1 MPNKRKIYAFLRDLT
16 ANNSKEWMDAHRQ
29 DYHAAKDEWLAE
41 IQLFLDRLA
50 QHDPTYGKIAPR
62 DTVMRINNNRKF
74 HPDRPVYKDNFGF
87 NPGGGDEPLIYVHV
101 SPKHSFIAGGLH
113 NPDNKV
119 LKSIRGA
126 IDYDGDKFLGILQSK
141 SFQDFYGELSK
152 DPNKLKTSPQGYDAD
167 HEYIELLRRKD
178 FTVMRDVT
186 QEEVIADDFVDL
198 VEQAYL
204 ELQPFNAYLKRAME
218 V

>member
-1 MPNKRKIYAFLRDLT
+1 MPNKRKIYAFLRALS
-16 ANNSKEWMDAHRQ
+16 ANNSKEWMDAHRK
-29 DYHAAKDEWLAE
+29 DYHAAK
-41 IQLFLDRLA
+41 
-50 QHDPTYGKIAPR
+50 
-62 DTVMRINNNRKF
+62 
-74 HPDRPVYKDNFGF
+74 
-87 NPGGGDEPLIYVHV
+87 GGDEPLIYVHL

-126 IDYDGDKFLGILQSK
+126 IDYDGDKLLDILHAK
-141 SFQDFYGELSK
+141 SFRDFYGELSE

-167 HEYIELLRRKD
+167 HEHIELLRRKD
-178 FTVMRDVT
+178 FTVMRDVI

-218 V
+218 I